1 MRQVQ
6 LLPLLPHHAL
16 ATEQRFRIRV
26 PHVQPSA
33 VSGPREAHNQRA
45 DAEMRVQGVQK
56 NDMSIPDRSA
66 LASVV
71 ALCVAKAQL
80 SAGVFQKHCW
90 RFVRRPVA
98 IFWAHLELKGIFGDS
113 RHRVN
118 NALHRLV
125 LA

>member
-33 VSGPREAHNQRA
+33 VSGPREAHNERA
-45 DAEMRVQGVQK
+45 DAEMRVHGVQK
-56 NDMSIPDRSA
+56 NDMSISDGAA
-66 LASVV
+66 LAGVV

-80 SAGVFQKHCW
+80 SAGVFQEHC
-90 RFVRRPVA
+90 RSFVSCSVA
-98 IFWAHLELKGIFGDS
+98 ILRPHLKLKGIFGDS